1 MNGIESRIQ
10 RVTEEL
16 TGNESLL
23 EMLETD
29 AAAEMLNWGS
39 AVATSLVRNANEKDD
54 IAEEL
59 AFVPRL
65 KALRTSMRVI
75 GNWAAGKYADP
86 ASRSKL
92 RDNLL
97 EQFKII
103 FGENAHLPSPEKL
116 EALLN
121 QVDDKTNAPR
131 QLIVQLQKL
140 LEEST
145 QEKP

>member
-1 MNGIESRIQ
+1 MDGIESRIQ

-16 TGNESLL
+16 MGNESLL

-29 AAAEMLNWGS
+29 AATEMLDWGI
-39 AVATSLVRNANEKDD
+39 ATATSLVKATSGLDD
-54 IAEEL
+54 LAEDMAL
-59 AFVPRL
+59 LSRL
-65 KALRTSMRVI
+65 KAVRQTMRSV
-75 GNWAAGKYADP
+75 GNWAAGKYADS
-86 ASRSKL
+86 ASRVKL
-92 RDNLL
+92 RDSLL
-97 EQFKII
+97 EQFKVV

-116 EALLN
+116 GALLN